1 LEQTKKRTVVADLKA
16 RFEGAAAVY
25 VTDYRGSTAGEMMSL
40 RRKLAA
46 ADAQYLVVKNTL
58 ARLAVE
64 GTGVACLA
72 DDFTGPTAIA
82 IATTDPAAPA
92 KVLKQEIGSLP
103 NVTLRC
109 GMVESRR
116 VEMAEIH
123 ALADLPSKEELLA
136 KLLAV
141 INAPASQLARM
152 LNAPGAQVVRLLD
165 AVGKTKA

>member
-25 VTDYRGSTAGEMMSL
+25 ITDYRGSTAGEMMAL

-46 ADAQYLVVKNTL
+46 ADAEYLVVKNTL
-58 ARLAVE
+58 ARLASE

-72 DDFTGPTAIA
+72 EDFTGPTAIA
-82 IATTDPAAPA
+82 IAAKDPAAPA
-92 KVLKQEIGSLP
+92 KVLKKEIGSLP

-109 GMVESRR
+109 GMVENRR
-116 VEMAEIH
+116 VDTGEIH

-141 INAPASQLARM
+141 INAPASQLVRM
-152 LNAPGAQVVRLLD
+152 LNAPAGQVVRLLD
-165 AVGKTKA
+165 AVGKTQA

>member
-1 LEQTKKRTVVADLKA
+1 MDQTTKRTVVADLKS
-16 RFEGAAAVY
+16 RFEAAAAVY
-25 VTDYRGSTAGEMMSL
+25 VTDYRGSTAGQMMSL

-46 ADAQYLVVKNTL
+46 ADAEYLVVKNTL
-58 ARLAVE
+58 ARIAAQ

-82 IATTDPAAPA
+82 IAATDPAAPA
-92 KVLKQEIGSLP
+92 KVLKKEIASLP

-109 GMVESRR
+109 GMVENRR
-116 VEMAEIH
+116 VELTEIH

-141 INAPASQLARM
+141 INAPATQLLR
-152 LNAPGAQVVRLLD
+152 LCNAPGEQVVRLLD
-165 AVGKTKA
+165 AVRKTKE